1 MEPTLRRAL
10 VGTMLVAL
18 AAIAGFALF
27 PSGRIWEGL
36 SPAHCAEYCEHSTR
50 CGPLATRA
58 SVQQPL
64 NTWSNLGFLLVGAL
78 AIARARDVGGLVF
91 GAACGVLA
99 TGSFLFH
106 AAVTLEFQWLDVVGM
121 YFAIAAVAARS
132 VHDAGRIGWRIVL
145 PAYAAVCVFLAAFKW
160 MLPTTAMLVALGAIA
175 AAGLVTLAR
184 EGRTTLR
191 AGWVPLALIALA
203 YVVRESDVRRW
214 LCWPDSVVYQGHAL
228 WHLLSAASLHAAWIG
243 FERAQPATSAVRSQ
257 TPRGGV

>member
-10 VGTMLVAL
+10 LGTLAIALVAL
-18 AAIAGFALF
+18 ACAAAF
-27 PSGRIWEGL
+27 PSAEIWQGFT
-36 SPAHCAEYCEHSTR
+36 PANCAEYCEHSTR
-50 CGPLATRA
+50 CGPLLSRP

-121 YFAIAAVAARS
+121 YFAIAAVAARG

-145 PAYAAVCVFLAAFKW
+145 PVYATVCVFLAAFKW

-191 AGWVPLALIALA
+191 AGWIPLALIALA

-214 LCWPDSVVYQGHAL
+214 LCWPDSVFYQGHAV
-228 WHLLSAASLHAAWIG
+228 WHLLSAASLHAAWLG
-243 FERAQPATSAVRSQ
+243 FEPARSATSAVIAQAS
-257 TPRGGV
+257 RGDT